1 MVSKTRL
8 LAANKPPLCGRVSAF
23 RILGWKSNVFN
34 EGFPLKHVF
43 LVIIRQLCSTD
54 VSKQIPCL
62 LGGHSES
69 SLARDAGSKSL
80 EAPASTTGRQSH
92 DST

>member
-8 LAANKPPLCGRVSAF
+8 LAANKPPLCGRKSAF

-69 SLARDAGSKSL
+69 SLASKSL